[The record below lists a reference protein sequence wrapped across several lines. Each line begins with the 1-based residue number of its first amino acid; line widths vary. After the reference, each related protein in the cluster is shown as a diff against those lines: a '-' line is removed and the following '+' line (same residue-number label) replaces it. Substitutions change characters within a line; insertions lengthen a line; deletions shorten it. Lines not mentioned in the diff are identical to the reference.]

1 MPIIQIELLEGRT
14 TEQKKEIASQITKTL
29 VEVAKCQA
37 NDVRIIMRD
46 MKTDNY
52 AVGGKLKSH
61 S

>member
-1 MPIIQIELLEGRT
+1 MPIIQIELLEGRSI
-14 TEQKKEIASQITKTL
+14 EQKKEIVSQITKTL

-37 NDVRIIMRD
+37 NDVRIIIRD

-52 AVGGKLKSH
+52 AVGGKLKCH